1 MLLKAGK
8 SKGIHKQF
16 EDSMYGMNLQ
26 RSYTLADGS
35 TIDGVIKGL
44 DESGRLLVQVGDQI
58 RHFRNKEL
66 QFNY

>member
-1 MLLKAGK
+1 VN
-8 SKGIHKQF
+8 Q
-16 EDSMYGMNLQ
+16 Q
-26 RSYTLADGS
+26 RAYTLADGS
-35 TIDGVIKGL
+35 AIEGIIVGL